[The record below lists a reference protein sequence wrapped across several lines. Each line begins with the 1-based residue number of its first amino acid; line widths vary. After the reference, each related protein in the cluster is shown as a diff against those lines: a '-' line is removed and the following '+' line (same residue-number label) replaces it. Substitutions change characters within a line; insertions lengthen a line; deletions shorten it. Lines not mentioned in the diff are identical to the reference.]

1 MELDVNE
8 GVDEVEADVRV
19 EVDEADVL
27 DLRLEVDEVEVDEVE
42 VDEVEVD
49 EVEVDDVQVDV
60 RLKVDVEVDDVVV
73 EALPKGSLI

>member
-8 GVDEVEADVRV
+8 GVDEVDEVEADVCV

-27 DLRLEVDEVEVDEVE
+27 DLRLEVDEVEVDE
-42 VDEVEVD
+42 
-49 EVEVDDVQVDV
+49 VQVDV